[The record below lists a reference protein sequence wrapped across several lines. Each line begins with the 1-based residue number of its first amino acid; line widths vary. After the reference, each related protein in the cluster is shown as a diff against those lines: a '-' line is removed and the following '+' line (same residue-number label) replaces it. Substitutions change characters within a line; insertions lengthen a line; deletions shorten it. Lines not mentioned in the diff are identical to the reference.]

1 MLLSSISIVMRDM
14 QMSNITSK
22 LKALQLDLSDGL
34 LVDLFDFLP
43 THFGQLRLVIILRN
57 INGPLMK

>member
-1 MLLSSISIVMRDM
+1 
-14 QMSNITSK
+14 MSNITSK